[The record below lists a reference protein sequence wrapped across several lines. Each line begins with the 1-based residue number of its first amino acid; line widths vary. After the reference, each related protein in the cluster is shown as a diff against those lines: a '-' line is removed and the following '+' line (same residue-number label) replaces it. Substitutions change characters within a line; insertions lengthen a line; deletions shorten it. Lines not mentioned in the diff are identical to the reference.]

1 MSKLNERFSSALHS
15 TARAWRLAVDRRLK
29 HLGLSQATWL
39 AITIAPKA
47 TEPLS
52 QTDLAHR
59 LGIEGATM
67 VATVDRLVKAGL
79 VVREPLETDRRV
91 KHVVLTEVGNSL
103 YNSVRAEADI
113 FRNTLLANV
122 DKEKLQIVTELL
134 EQLQA
139 VAESSS

>member
-39 AITIAPKA
+39 AITIAAKA

-52 QTDLAHR
+52 QTELAHR

-113 FRNTLLANV
+113 FRNTLLPNV

>member
-1 MSKLNERFSSALHS
+1 M
-15 TARAWRLAVDRRLK
+15 
-29 HLGLSQATWL
+29 
-39 AITIAPKA
+39 
-47 TEPLS
+47 
-52 QTDLAHR
+52 
-59 LGIEGATM
+59 
-67 VATVDRLVKAGL
+67 
-79 VVREPLETDRRV
+79 

-122 DKEKLQIVTELL
+122 DKEKIQIVTELL

>member
-1 MSKLNERFSSALHS
+1 
-15 TARAWRLAVDRRLK
+15 
-29 HLGLSQATWL
+29 
-39 AITIAPKA
+39 
-47 TEPLS
+47 
-52 QTDLAHR
+52 
-59 LGIEGATM
+59 M

-79 VVREPLETDRRV
+79 VGREPLETDRRV